1 MQNIHVKSNRAL
13 IPFEEKMDSSKHA
26 FLKKFYSK
34 NSRLNNL
41 ISYIYFRSDL
51 NYLLRIYDM
60 KIMHIKIWF
69 NRKNCINHIHIL
81 NQIQLLDLIR
91 FQNSLSYHG
100 SMISTVDKYDTR
112 FFLMSSSR
120 TDCPTSI
127 DRPLK
132 ALIGTSFSGV
142 LARVEGSG

>member
-60 KIMHIKIWF
+60 KIMHIKI
-69 NRKNCINHIHIL
+69 
-81 NQIQLLDLIR
+81 
-91 FQNSLSYHG
+91 
-100 SMISTVDKYDTR
+100 
-112 FFLMSSSR
+112 
-120 TDCPTSI
+120 
-127 DRPLK
+127 
-132 ALIGTSFSGV
+132 
-142 LARVEGSG
+142 